1 MPKPGIR
8 LQWRRREALA
18 LLASAAFTGAPAR
31 AQDIARLRPGESV
44 EVPGG
49 HIAVLGVDLRRGNPA
64 RVTLR
69 LRATADA
76 QHELLIDLDAFRLI
90 AAGVPRAPEYQTT
103 AERQMS
109 SFLVGKD
116 SAIDFTRVF
125 NITDRTDD
133 LVLQI
138 RVGGAVEKRRL
149 SGG

>member
-1 MPKPGIR
+1 MPKREIR
-8 LQWRRREALA
+8 SQWRRREALA
-18 LLASAAFTGAPAR
+18 LLWPAVFACAPAR
-31 AQDIARLRPGESV
+31 AQDTARLRPGEAI

-49 HIAVLGVDLRRGNPA
+49 YIAVLGVDLRRGNPT

-90 AAGVPRAPEYQTT
+90 AAGVPRAPEYPTT

-125 NITDRTDD
+125 SISDKTDD

-149 SGG
+149 SGI